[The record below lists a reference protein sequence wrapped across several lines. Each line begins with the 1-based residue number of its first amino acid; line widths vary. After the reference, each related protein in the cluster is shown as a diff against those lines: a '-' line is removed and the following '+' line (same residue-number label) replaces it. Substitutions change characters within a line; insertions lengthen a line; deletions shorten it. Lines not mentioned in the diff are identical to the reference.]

1 MAGDV
6 EADARSRPFSPGL
19 LDRLVAAIR
28 RGPVP
33 PHLLYALIALVL
45 ALTVVG
51 VTWADGTFPDD
62 FAFIHMMLPVYAMAL
77 LPSYHYRND
86 VGVRAFAQT
95 RPLLV
100 GDEQDL
106 AALEFRLVH
115 LPNRTLV
122 AGAAGG
128 LALLA
133 AAMAIRPEDS
143 DERLAMMTS
152 PAASVV
158 EVVLQLLVWSGVG
171 ITTAHILTQIR
182 VVNEIYTRHVHADVF
197 TLGPLY
203 ALSRLAAVNTLFTVA
218 VVVVASIALAQ
229 LATTAQW
236 AAIGGGALLL
246 AAASFL
252 APVWGAHRLLA
263 REKTRHRDGLR
274 QRSARTMD
282 RLQELIDAGDFEGAA
297 ALNDV
302 IAAVSAADKAVDDVS
317 TWPWDVDTGR
327 AVITGLLAPIVI
339 WLATSLLDRLAF

>member
-1 MAGDV
+1 VAHDV
-6 EADARSRPFSPGL
+6 TAAAPARPFAPSP
-19 LDRLVAAIR
+19 LDRLVDAIR
-28 RGPVP
+28 RGRVP
-33 PHLLYALIALVL
+33 PHLLYAALALVL
-45 ALTVVG
+45 VLTVVA

-62 FAFIHMMLPVYAMAL
+62 FRFIHVMLPVYAMAL

-86 VGVRAFAQT
+86 VAVRAFAQT

-100 GDEQDL
+100 GDEQEL

-122 AGAAGG
+122 AGATGG
-128 LALLA
+128 LLLLA

-158 EVVLQLLVWSGVG
+158 EGALQLLVWTGVG

-182 VVNEIYTRHVHADVF
+182 VVNEIYTRHVRADLF

-218 VVVVASIALAQ
+218 VVVVASLALSQ

-236 AAIGGGALLL
+236 AAIGGAALLL

-252 APVWGAHRLLA
+252 APVWGAHRLLSQQ
-263 REKTRHRDGLR
+263 KTRHRDALR
-274 QRSARTMD
+274 RRSARTLD
-282 RLQELIDAGDFEGAA
+282 RLQELVDEGDFEGAA

-302 IAAVSAADKAVDDVS
+302 IAALTAADKAVDDVS

-339 WLATSLLDRLAF
+339 WLVTTVLDRLAF